1 MDLNVNANYSLNE
14 YIELQTLYESNF
26 GASITTSCFDSQQE
40 LFWVGNNEGR
50 VSSFYSVSLS
60 KYTSFRV
67 QDAEVRMLC
76 PHRDSN
82 IFVLTSDT
90 FSCYSRFGT
99 NVFKH
104 KEISFQNLQCMF
116 FNQQERFFL
125 GGFSDIIY
133 DFDIERLRV
142 LRQMNISDEQ
152 KDCILIKSSSVSG
165 MNISSTTRNGVI
177 CTGST
182 NGQILLRDPCTFKC
196 LHKFQPHSG
205 SLSDFDV
212 HGNQLVTCGFSST
225 RTGNLGVDRFLMV
238 YDLRMMRA
246 LSPVQLLIEPCF
258 LHYLPICSSVVAVA
272 SQSGCF
278 QLTDTN
284 LMSPSAFYQAQC
296 PPIGLATTF
305 SVSENCQAIAFGHSS
320 GSVHL
325 FTKGENI
332 LFNDFSEPTLFIDSP
347 QYSNTYI
354 DINNEIA
361 PLSSVPVPLTE
372 TNQSLVSDWPKKFIK
387 PGYRP
392 TPVINSELMNNSRII
407 HGIISVP
414 NRLEIKRNQVFNK
427 NYQDGLQELQK
438 KSFETAILLDM
449 MIQKPLETN
458 EVKNETPPPP
468 AQTTESSENE
478 KIEEPLVEFT
488 TVE

>member
-1 MDLNVNANYSLNE
+1 M
-14 YIELQTLYESNF
+14 IH
-26 GASITTSCFDSQQE
+26 
-40 LFWVGNNEGR
+40 
-50 VSSFYSVSLS
+50 
-60 KYTSFRV
+60 
-67 QDAEVRMLC
+67 

-82 IFVLTSDT
+82 VFVLTADT

-104 KEISFQNLQCMF
+104 REVSFQNLQCMF

-125 GGFSDIIY
+125 SGFSDIIY
-133 DFDIERLRV
+133 DFDIERMRV
-142 LRQMNISDEQ
+142 LRQIAITDEQ
-152 KDCILIKSSSVSG
+152 KDCILIKGPSASCV
-165 MNISSTTRNGVI
+165 NNRNGLL

-182 NGQILLRDPCTFKC
+182 TGQIILRDSCTFKM

-225 RTGNLGVDRFLMV
+225 RTGNLCVDRFLMV
-238 YDLRMMRA
+238 YDLRMMRS
-246 LSPVQLLIEPCF
+246 LSPIQLLIEPCF
-258 LHYLPICSSVVAVA
+258 LHFLPTCTSVVAVA

-278 QLTDTN
+278 LLTDTN
-284 LMSPSAFYQAQC
+284 LLTPSPFYQAQF

-305 SVSENCQAIAFGHSS
+305 CVSENCQAIAFGHSS

-332 LFNDFSEPTLFIDSP
+332 LFNDYSEPTLFIDPP
-347 QYSNTYI
+347 QYSSAYI

-361 PLSSVPVPLTE
+361 PLSSIPVPLTE
-372 TNQSLVSDWPKKFIK
+372 PNQSLISDWPKKFSK

-392 TPVINSELMNNSRII
+392 TPVINSELLANSRII

-414 NRLEIKRNQVFNK
+414 NRLDIKRNQVFNK
-427 NYQDGLQELQK
+427 NYQDGLQELEK
-438 KSFETAILLDM
+438 KSFETAIPLELM
-449 MIQKPLETN
+449 VQKPLEDQEPKRE
-458 EVKNETPPPP
+458 EVNRDSQSTPPAEIKEETPSTTDVAPP
-468 AQTTESSENE
+468 TVVDTKSE
-478 KIEEPLVEFT
+478 
-488 TVE
+488 